1 MKAESIKAKLKNL
14 SDESGRPFQELLTY
28 YGLERTLYRI
38 SISPYADHFI
48 LKGGILL
55 YALYDRQYERVTTDI
70 DLLAQRVSNRREE
83 MLGIFSEILSQNIDD
98 ALKYD
103 LSSLIVKNIAD
114 FKEYHGLN
122 VTVVACLDRTRIAIS
137 IDIGYGDIII
147 PEPIQIDF
155 PVLLE
160 LERPKLTAYSIES
173 VIAEKLE
180 AIVANGMLNSRYKD
194 FYDLY
199 IITKTK
205 IIHEASLRHA
215 LRETFLHRGTTLPER
230 IPSFESSFTEDAVH
244 RLRWLSFVKKKKAM
258 IKVPLEVTAEW
269 LNLFFTLILMEGT
282 QNRQWHY
289 EDGQWL

>member
-14 SDESGRPFQELLTY
+14 SDESRRPFQQLLTY

-83 MLGIFSEILSQNIDD
+83 MRGIFSEILSQNIDD

-122 VTVVACLDRTRIAIS
+122 VTVVAYLDRTRIAIS

-173 VIAEKLE
+173 VIAE
-180 AIVANGMLNSRYKD
+180 
-194 FYDLY
+194 
-199 IITKTK
+199 
-205 IIHEASLRHA
+205 
-215 LRETFLHRGTTLPER
+215 
-230 IPSFESSFTEDAVH
+230 
-244 RLRWLSFVKKKKAM
+244 
-258 IKVPLEVTAEW
+258 
-269 LNLFFTLILMEGT
+269 
-282 QNRQWHY
+282 
-289 EDGQWL
+289 